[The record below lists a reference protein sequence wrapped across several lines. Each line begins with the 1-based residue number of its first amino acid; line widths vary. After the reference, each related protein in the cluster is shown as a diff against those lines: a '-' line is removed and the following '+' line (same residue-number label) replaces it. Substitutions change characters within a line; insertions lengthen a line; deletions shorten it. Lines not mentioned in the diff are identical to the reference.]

1 MNKNMIKISQN
12 QWIASGIKKGYVI
25 PEEDGTFTL
34 KKEALGALIPAA
46 LNAGKFLLSNP
57 YTRSA
62 LMGAGLGSLT
72 SLVGRSN
79 LIQSTQDWWSGGSET
94 PEMLKALQ
102 AAKGKL
108 DQDVKSRLGGIST
121 RLDSDLARLSAKIDE
136 RIATFTQRLTERGIG
151 PAFEQ
156 GQKLLADDEA
166 MANMQIAA
174 QKPPANVGMI
184 YDKIKQTPV
193 AGAPPVTPA
202 AGATPATGAATA
214 TGAKPAA
221 KPVTTGGASVLNQ
234 TLGES

>member
-1 MNKNMIKISQN
+1 MIKISQN

-34 KKEALGALIPAA
+34 KKEAIGAIIPAA
-46 LNAGKFLLSNP
+46 LTAGKFLLSNP

-193 AGAPPVTPA
+193 AGAPPVAPA
-202 AGATPATGAATA
+202 AGATPTPVPGAATVP
-214 TGAKPAA
+214 GAKPAA
-221 KPVTTGGASVLNQ
+221 KPATSTGGSDVLNQ
-234 TLGES
+234 TLGVP